1 MAPGMAVSSG
11 ATNNSFSYSIFQIN
25 ESLTCND
32 RSGVNGSI
40 VIPETVKKSTV
51 TYTQNGV
58 EHAVWETSVPGIGVA
73 MAARLS
79 NTADWV
85 PIKSAEQDI
94 GSLSYPTSGIFYIG
108 LQLRATL
115 VFTGRVKSGSYS
127 FTMSPVNYI
136 KQKSTSKDLLT
147 TTLGV
152 KGNATVKA
160 GSCKLT
166 SGAKQTVSLPK
177 VSAHSLNQ
185 QGGESAESSAPFSL
199 GLQCDQGVKVYATMT
214 DASNPLN
221 TSDTLSLGKG
231 SGAGGVGIKIYR
243 EKATTPVSYGPD
255 SSAKGNTNQW
265 YVDTAGANGAIGLSF
280 VAKYVKTGTTV
291 TPGSVEAQSTITF
304 SYQ

>member
-1 MAPGMAVSSG
+1 MVPGTAVSSG
-11 ATNNSFSYSIFQIN
+11 ATNNSFSYGILQIDD
-25 ESLTCND
+25 SLVCND

-58 EHAVWETSVPGIGVA
+58 EHAVWETSVPGVGVA

-85 PIKSAEQDI
+85 PIKSAEQGI
-94 GSLSYPTSGIFYIG
+94 GSLSQPSSGLFFIS

-127 FTMSPVNYI
+127 FTMSLVNYI
-136 KQKSTSKDLLT
+136 KQKSTSKTLLT

-166 SGAKQTVSLPK
+166 SGAKQTVLLPT

-185 QGGESAESSAPFSL
+185 QAGESAESSAPFSL

-214 DASNPLN
+214 DASNPVN
-221 TSDTLSLGKG
+221 TSDTLGLGKG
-231 SGAGGVGIKIYR
+231 SGARGVGIRIYR
-243 EKATTPVSYGPD
+243 EKETKPVSYGPD
-255 SSAKGNTNQW
+255 SSANGNANQW
-265 YVDTAGANGAIGLSF
+265 YVDTAGANGVIGLPF